1 MRICHLIRLAVAV
14 TAAAL
19 ATAAWAA
26 TADDYKAALAK
37 AEAAVKQA
45 HALKNEWT
53 ATAAALKAAK
63 AAADAGK
70 FGDAVKHAQEA
81 EALAKARSRRP
92 RSRKS
97 SGPRR
102 SSADP
107 SAGSM
112 ESRQCAAARC

>member
-37 AEAAVKQA
+37 ADAAVKQA

-53 ATAAALKAAK
+53 TTGAALKAAK

-81 EALAKARSRRP
+81 EALAN
-92 RSRKS
+92 
-97 SGPRR
+97 
-102 SSADP
+102 
-107 SAGSM
+107 GSIAQAK
-112 ESRQCAAARC
+112 EQEKLWPEAIIR